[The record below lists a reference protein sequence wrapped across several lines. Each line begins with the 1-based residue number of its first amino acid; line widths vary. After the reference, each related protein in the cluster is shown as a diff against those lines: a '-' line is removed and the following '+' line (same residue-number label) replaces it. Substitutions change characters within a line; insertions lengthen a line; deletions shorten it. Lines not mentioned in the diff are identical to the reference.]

1 MQIVFSRPNTG
12 HHLPK
17 EIINYLI
24 TVNLNKSMNFFLSHI
39 IKERIETK
47 IVHSSSMIQIHLKL
61 TQLQNIS
68 KNELSI
74 RIKLNTHNNRD
85 H

>member
-1 MQIVFSRPNTG
+1 
-12 HHLPK
+12 
-17 EIINYLI
+17 
-24 TVNLNKSMNFFLSHI
+24 MNFFLSHI

-61 TQLQNIS
+61 RQLQNIS